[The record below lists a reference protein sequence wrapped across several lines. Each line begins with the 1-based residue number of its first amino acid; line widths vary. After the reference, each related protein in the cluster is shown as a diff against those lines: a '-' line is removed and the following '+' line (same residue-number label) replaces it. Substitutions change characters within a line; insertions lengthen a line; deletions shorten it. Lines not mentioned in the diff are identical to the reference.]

1 MCLEFGD
8 DFCAAC
14 EPTARIWHE
23 GHDPVGR
30 RPIAIIVV
38 DVDLQEIQYG
48 HQPASVSKH
57 STHSLGFIECAIASN
72 KVVSARKTHVEISK
86 METFVMGKEGKE
98 SARRPEHPK
107 LWQPLFVYFYT
118 VPTCLSFLLQPSS
131 SSFSFLGGLSS
142 LVGGL
147 CPLACW
153 LCLEPTSFT
162 PKQ

>member
-1 MCLEFGD
+1 MCLQFGD

-48 HQPASVSKH
+48 HQPASVRKY

-86 METFVMGKEGKE
+86 METFVMREGRKGE
-98 SARRPEHPK
+98 RPGARRPPH
-107 LWQPLFVYFYT
+107 YGN
-118 VPTCLSFLLQPSS
+118 PSS
-131 SSFSFLGGLSS
+131 IFIRH
-142 LVGGL
+142 
-147 CPLACW
+147 PRA
-153 LCLEPTSFT
+153 
-162 PKQ
+162 